1 MENNFQKQIRALGRL
16 LLSFGILVTLIVGG
30 MLYLKSHPNLLR
42 PKVAYEKI
50 EEKEHAFVELDS
62 ITIAD
67 SGFVNDLGVS
77 QVIQNC
83 TQCHSA
89 QLVTQNRMS
98 REGWKATIIWMQ
110 ETQNLWNL
118 GQNEE
123 RILSYLSKNYAPNRK
138 GRRENLTDIEWYVL
152 E

>member
-1 MENNFQKQIRALGRL
+1 
-16 LLSFGILVTLIVGG
+16 